1 MSVVIFEK
9 VMKNQLFSFLF
20 LISFVFGISA
30 QTQEARKIDEFGN
43 TNCEGYLARMDG
55 FLIELNN
62 LPDSKGYVFVY
73 AGKTLVSYN
82 NKGKYIGDQNQYVLP
97 YRNEAKSRIQAMKT
111 RLRSKNLPNGQINF
125 VESGFRENYTVEFWL
140 VPKGVMLPK
149 PTPTLTKMRYRK
161 GAASDFCRGI

>member
-1 MSVVIFEK
+1 MKTFIKIIF
-9 VMKNQLFSFLF
+9 LW
-20 LISFVFGISA
+20 SFVFASSA
-30 QTQEARKIDEFGN
+30 YAQEARKIAEFGN

-55 FLIELNN
+55 FLLELNN

-97 YRNEAKSRIQAMKT
+97 YRNEAKSRIQTMKS
-111 RLRSKNLPNGQINF
+111 RSRFKNLPNGQINF

-140 VPKGVMLPK
+140 VPKDVMPPK
-149 PTPTLTKMRYRK
+149 PTPTLSKMRYRK
-161 GAASDFCRGI
+161 GAASDFCKGI